1 MLNWLLSTRIDKTSF
16 LDPLYVVAAVLFVA
30 LVLKSLKPS
39 WLTRA
44 AVLALAGAGTGLVAC
59 WLVSDVWDLFGVAL
73 TAVVRT
79 WVALAGAGLFLAAGN
94 LWRSRWWRKVLAV
107 VAAAVFLLAAGAAV
121 NVDFGAYR
129 SVRDALGITPYPPL
143 PAADLTGHVQSANTA
158 DPWTAPAGMPAK
170 GALGTVTIPAT
181 LSHFPARPASVYLP
195 PAALTAHPPALPVL
209 VMFPGQPGGPSDVFT
224 SGRVAATLNTYAAAH
239 QGLAPIVVAPDQ
251 LGHPGKNPMCVDSP
265 LGDSATYL
273 TVDVPNWIR
282 SHLNVL
288 GDAAHWA
295 VGGYSQG
302 GTCATQFGF
311 GDPQLF
317 GSLIDI
323 LGEHEPT
330 IGSDTV
336 AKAFGG
342 SVVKYDAAKP
352 LSLLAQHKPY
362 TDSFGIFGSGLQDKR
377 YTGFVRTMY
386 AAATADGMTT
396 RLILSP
402 HSGHDWNTVRYVL
415 ARGLPLLADHMGLGR
430 G

>member
-1 MLNWLLSTRIDKTSF
+1 MLNWVLSTRIDKTDF
-16 LDPLYVVAAVLFVA
+16 LVPLYVAAAVL
-30 LVLKSLKPS
+30 LVVLALKSVRLG
-39 WLTRA
+39 WLARA
-44 AVLALAGAGTGLVAC
+44 AILALAGAGTGLVLS
-59 WLVSDVWDLFGVAL
+59 WLVSDVWNVFGVAL
-73 TAVVRT
+73 TTVVRV
-79 WVALAGAGLFLAAGN
+79 WIAMLGAGLFLAAGN

-107 VAAAVFLLAAGAAV
+107 VSAAVFLLATGAAV

-129 SVRDALGITPYPPL
+129 SVGDALGVKPYPAL
-143 PAADLTGHVQSANTA
+143 PAADLTGHVQPAGT

-170 GALGTVTIPAT
+170 GALGTVVIPAT
-181 LSHFPARPASVYLP
+181 RSHFPARPASVYLP

-224 SGRVAATLNTYAAAH
+224 SGRVAVILNKYAASH

-251 LGHPGKNPMCVDSP
+251 LGRPLKNPMCVDSP
-265 LGDSATYL
+265 LGNSATYL
-273 TVDVPNWIR
+273 TVDVPDWIR

-288 GDAAHWA
+288 GDPAHWA

-323 LGEHEPT
+323 LGEREPT
-330 IGSDTV
+330 IGPGTV
-336 AKAFGG
+336 AQAFGG
-342 SVVKYDAAKP
+342 STAKYDAQKP
-352 LSLLAQHKPY
+352 LSLLAAHKPY
-362 TDSFGIFGSGLQDKR
+362 TDSYGIFGTGKQDKR
-377 YTGFVRTMY
+377 YTGYVHTMY
-386 AAATADGMTT
+386 TAAKAAGITATF
-396 RLILSP
+396 IESP

-415 ARGLPLLADHMGLGR
+415 TRALPLLADHQGLGR

>member
-1 MLNWLLSTRIDKTSF
+1 MLNWVLATRIDKTGF
-16 LDPLYVVAAVLFVA
+16 LVPLYVAAAVLFVLLA
-30 LVLKSLKPS
+30 LKSVRAT

-44 AVLALAGAGTGLVAC
+44 AILVLAGAGTGLLLS

-73 TAVVRT
+73 TTVVRV
-79 WVALAGAGLFLAAGN
+79 WIAMLFAGLFLAVGN

-107 VAAAVFLLAAGAAV
+107 VAAGVFLLATGAAV
-121 NVDFGAYR
+121 NEDFGAYR
-129 SVRDALGITPYPPL
+129 SIGDALGVKPYPAL
-143 PAADLTGHVQSANTA
+143 PAADLTGHERQP
-158 DPWTAPAGMPAK
+158 DPGPWTAPPGMPEK
-170 GALGTVTIPAT
+170 GALGTVVIPAT
-181 LSHFPARPASVYLP
+181 HSHFPARPASVYLP

-224 SGRVAATLNTYAAAH
+224 SGRVAVTLNKYAAAH
-239 QGLAPIVVAPDQ
+239 HGLAPIVVAPDQ
-251 LGHPGKNPMCVDSP
+251 LGRPLKNPMCVDSP
-265 LGDSATYL
+265 LGNSATYL
-273 TVDVPNWIR
+273 TVDVPEWIR

-288 GDAAHWA
+288 GDPAHWA

-323 LGEHEPT
+323 LGERQPT
-330 IGSDTV
+330 IGPDTV

-342 SVVKYDAAKP
+342 STAKYDAQKP
-352 LSLLAQHKPY
+352 LALLAAHKPY
-362 TDSFGIFGSGLQDKR
+362 TDSYGIFGSGLQDKR
-377 YTGFVRTMY
+377 YTRYVRTMDR
-386 AAATADGMTT
+386 AAKAAGMTT
-396 RLILSP
+396 TLILSP

-415 ARGLPLLADHMGLGR
+415 ARALPLLADHQGLGH